1 MAHMNWFG
9 RAKTLFSAPSSP
21 DAPKFTPERWQNAVG
36 FSVNLPPEML
46 SQGVSDLGAPV
57 PKVPRALA
65 IQVPAV
71 KRGRDLICSTLG
83 GLAPRVI
90 DSNNK
95 TVPNEL
101 ADQPEENTARSIT
114 WTKIVEDMVL
124 EEHAWFRVTGYGAD
138 GFPSK
143 VVRLEPTSVT
153 VNKEGRVYVNSRTG
167 NPQGMVWG
175 FVDDSEL
182 IRIDSPND
190 GILTAGA
197 RAIRIALQLMA
208 TAGRYADDP
217 GMFGYLTPKQGE
229 DGPGDEKDAD
239 KMLDDFEDRRRR
251 RSVGYIESMDFQLVS
266 WSPEQLQLKDA
277 RDYAV
282 LELARE
288 FGVDPEEFGVS
299 TTSRTYAN
307 SEQRRLDLIDFTL
320 FAYVRSI
327 EDRMRMKDV
336 LPPGHRWIYDYTDF
350 LRSDTLTRLQA
361 YAEGLKIGVYTPE
374 RIAEIERIPVVW
386 VKAALQKSEQASA
399 PAVPSQPPEQPE
411 RTSTQ
416 KETAMSARFSLR
428 GNSIAPQGPIR
439 VSVTPATEP
448 AMPPSRVR
456 FSSTEDGLSFR
467 FTPDDV
473 EGVEFKADENRRTVS
488 GLAIPWNKVAYSGG
502 RKWMFAPNS
511 LVWSEMSRVKLDRDH
526 IDGSE
531 FGVARALTNTP
542 EGLAAKMGVARGVDG
557 DNMLGL
563 ALDGV
568 YDGFSVYVTFQDADY
583 GPHPEDDSIMLVSR
597 ATLRKIALTAL
608 PAFDDARLT
617 SVAATQKGSP
627 MGNTTAQ
634 GAAAQVPIALAGP
647 AFSEEQ
653 VSELFS
659 TLTAGIAP
667 AITEGVKAA
676 IAALPL
682 PQAPERGTVKAGAG
696 LQSVVEP
703 PVYRF
708 NGHGTSLVRDMWQS
722 RTLGD
727 HEATQRLRKF
737 ALQTEEVTRHMADN
751 MVVDPATGHA
761 AFAVN
766 TGNASQVIPPGYR
779 PDLFV
784 TQLLKGRPLA
794 TSMSRGTLSDATPFI
809 IPKFVAATGATA
821 EHVEGVNPTQGTLQ
835 LGTVTV
841 TPTAISGT
849 YQLTRE
855 IVDSANPA
863 IDAIA
868 VQAMQESYR
877 QQTEAMVNTKIQ
889 ATLAGV
895 ITDGLVPSGA
905 QVYTSSGQ
913 GDELLLKIR
922 EGMGIYDFNRF
933 AELDRGHFSR
943 EASTDVSTAVDTTG
957 RPLVPFQSGQNAFG
971 STERLVSGYEIDGLR
986 FQKTWSMVGNAAGD
1000 SDVVAFNGADGWVWE
1015 GGFLMFRFE
1024 ERNGPANIDL
1034 ALFGYFAT
1042 EVIRPVGFLGIRHTH
1057 T

>member
-1 MAHMNWFG
+1 MA
-9 RAKTLFSAPSSP
+9 LFSAPESP
-21 DAPKFTPERWQNAVG
+21 NAPRFTPERWQNPVG
-36 FSVNLPPEML
+36 FSVQIPAEML
-46 SQGVSDLGAPV
+46 TQGSDLGAPL

-65 IQVPAV
+65 MQVPAV

-90 DSNNK
+90 NSKNEF
-95 TVPNEL
+95 VYNEL
-101 ADQPEENTARSIT
+101 ADQTEANTARSIT
-114 WTKIVEDMVL
+114 WTNVVEDML
-124 EEHAWFRVTGYGAD
+124 FEKHAWLRVTKLAAN
-138 GFPSK
+138 GFPAE
-143 VVRLEPTSVT
+143 VVRLEPTSVNIT
-153 VNKEGRVYVNSRTG
+153 KQGKVYVNTRTG
-167 NPQGMVWG
+167 QPQGSTWE

-217 GMFGYLTPKQGE
+217 GMFGYLTPKDGA
-229 DGPGDEKDAD
+229 DGPADDAEAN

-251 RSVGYIESMDFQLVS
+251 RSIGFINEMDFNLVS

-282 LELARE
+282 LELARL

-327 EDRMRMKDV
+327 EDRMRMSDV
-336 LPPGHRWIYDYTDF
+336 LPPGERWIYDYTDF

-361 YAEGLKIGVYTPE
+361 YEAGLKIGIYTPE
-374 RIAEIERIPVVW
+374 RIAEIERIPVAW
-386 VKAALQKSEQASA
+386 VKASIARAEKAAAPPPVAPQAGE
-399 PAVPSQPPEQPE
+399 QPP
-411 RTSTQ
+411 Q
-416 KETAMSARFSLR
+416 KEKSMAA
-428 GNSIAPQGPIR
+428 AK
-439 VSVTPATEP
+439 
-448 AMPPSRVR
+448 
-456 FSSTEDGLSFR
+456 FSSTKERFDSINDAGEGLAFIFDG
-467 FTPDDV
+467 TPV
-473 EGVEFKADENRRTVS
+473 QFKADKETRMVS
-488 GLAIPWNKVAYSGG
+488 GLALPWNKVAYSGG

-511 LVWSEMSRVKLDRDH
+511 LQWSEMSRVKLDRDH

-531 FGVARALTNTP
+531 FGVAKRLDNTDA
-542 EGLAAKMGVARGVDG
+542 GLFAGMGVARGADG

-563 ALDGV
+563 AMDGV

-583 GPHPEDDSIMLVSR
+583 GPHPEDDSIMLVTR

-617 SVAATQKGSP
+617 SVAASTTQKGTP
-627 MGNTTAQ
+627 VTAPTTGPET
-634 GAAAQVPIALAGP
+634 GAS
-647 AFSEEQ
+647 FSEEQ
-653 VSELFS
+653 VSQLFT
-659 TLTAGIAP
+659 TLTAGLGD

-676 IAALPL
+676 VAAIPL
-682 PQAPERGTVKAGAG
+682 PQAPARGEVKAGAG
-696 LQSVVEP
+696 LQSVIEP

-727 HEATQRLRKF
+727 HEATDRLRKF
-737 ALQTEEVTRHMADN
+737 ARQTEEVAQHMHDN
-751 MVVDPATGHA
+751 MVVDPGTGHA
-761 AFAVN
+761 HFAVN

-779 PDLFV
+779 PDMFV
-784 TQLLKGRPLA
+784 TQLLQGRPLA
-794 TSMSRGTLSDATPFI
+794 MSMSRGTLSDATPFI
-809 IPKFVAATGATA
+809 IPKFVSASGATA
-821 EHVEGVNPTQGTLQ
+821 EHVEGTNPTQGTMQ
-835 LGTVTV
+835 LGSITV

-868 VQAMQESYR
+868 IAAMQESYR
-877 QQTEAMVNTKIQ
+877 QQTEALVNAKIQ
-889 ATLAGV
+889 STLSGT
-895 ITDGLVPSGA
+895 ITSGFVPSGA

-922 EGMGIYDFNRF
+922 EAMGVYDFNRF
-933 AELDRGHFSR
+933 AELNRGHFSK
-943 EASTDVSTAVDTTG
+943 EASTEVSTAVDTTG
-957 RPLVPFQSGQNAFG
+957 RPLVPFMAGQNAFG
-971 STERLVSGYEIDGLR
+971 ATERLVSGYEIDGLR
-986 FQKTWSMVGNAAGD
+986 YQKTWSMTGNTSAD
-1000 SDVVAFNGADGWVWE
+1000 SDVVGFNSADGWIWE

-1042 EVIRPVGFLGIRHTH
+1042 EVIRPVGFFGIRHTH
-1057 T
+1057 S

>member
-1 MAHMNWFG
+1 MRRMSWIG

-21 DAPKFTPERWQNAVG
+21 DAPRFAPERWQNPLG
-36 FSVNLPPEML
+36 FSL
-46 SQGVSDLGAPV
+46 SIPNEILTQGVSDLGAPA

-65 IQVPAV
+65 MQVPAV

-90 DSNNK
+90 DSTNK
-95 TVPNEL
+95 TVANEL
-101 ADQPEENTARSIT
+101 ADQPEDNTARSVT
-114 WTKIVEDMVL
+114 WTKVVEDMVFEGRSWL
-124 EEHAWFRVTGYGAD
+124 RVTEIGAD

-153 VNKEGRVYVNSRTG
+153 VNKQGKVYTNSRTG
-167 NPQGMVWG
+167 APQGSTWE

-182 IRIDSPND
+182 IRIESPND

-217 GMFGYLTPKQGE
+217 GMFGFLTPKDGE
-229 DGPGDEKDAD
+229 EGPGDKKDAD
-239 KMLDDFEDRRRR
+239 EMLDDFEDRRRR
-251 RSVGYIESMDFQLVS
+251 RSIGYLESMDFKLVS

-320 FAYVRSI
+320 FAYVRAI

-361 YAEGLKIGVYTPE
+361 YAQGLAIGIYTPE
-374 RIAEIERIPVVW
+374 RIAEIERIPVAW
-386 VKAALQKSEQASA
+386 VKAALKKTEEASA
-399 PAVPSQPPEQPE
+399 PPAPPQNPPEQAE
-411 RTSTQ
+411 RTPEPKAGS
-416 KETAMSARFSLR
+416 MSA
-428 GNSIAPQGPIR
+428 Q
-439 VSVTPATEP
+439 
-448 AMPPSRVR
+448 
-456 FSSTEDGLSFR
+456 FSSTVDGLSFK
-467 FTPDDV
+467 FCGD
-473 EGVEFKADENRRTVS
+473 GVEFKADKETRTVA
-488 GLAIPWNKVAYSGG
+488 GLALPWNTVAYSGG

-511 LVWSEMSRVKLDRDH
+511 LVWSDMSRVKLDRDH

-531 FGVARALTNTP
+531 FGKATQLDNAAQ
-542 EGLAAKMGVARGVDG
+542 GLKAKFAVARGADG

-568 YDGFSVYVTFQDADY
+568 YDGFSVFVTFESADY
-583 GPHPEDDSIMLVSR
+583 GPHPEDDSIMLVTR

-617 SVAATQKGSP
+617 SVAASTTQKGVSMP
-627 MGNTTAQ
+627 APAPTTGPEA
-634 GAAAQVPIALAGP
+634 GAGT
-647 AFSEEQ
+647 FSTEQ
-653 VSELFS
+653 VSELMQQF
-659 TLTAGIAP
+659 TAGIGTAVD
-667 AITEGVKAA
+667 AAVKAA
-676 IAALPL
+676 VENLPK
-682 PQAPERGTVKAGAG
+682 PQAPERGVVKAGAG
-696 LQSVVEP
+696 LQEVHEP

-708 NGHGTSLVRDMWQS
+708 NGHGESLVKDMWKS
-722 RTLGD
+722 RTMGD
-727 HEATQRLRKF
+727 HEATARLRKF
-737 ALQTEEVTRHMADN
+737 SQQTEDVAQHMSDN
-751 MVVDPATGHA
+751 MIVDPATGHA
-761 AFAVN
+761 SFAVN

-794 TSMSRGTLSDATPFI
+794 TSLSRGTLSDATPFN
-809 IPKFVAATGATA
+809 IPKFVSASNATS
-821 EHVEGVNPTQGTLQ
+821 EHTEGTNPSQGTLA
-835 LGTVTV
+835 LGITVV
-841 TPTAISGT
+841 SPTAISGT

-868 VQAMQESYR
+868 AQAMQESYR
-877 QQTEAMVNTKIQ
+877 QQTEAMVYAELNGTN
-889 ATLAGV
+889 GV
-895 ITDGLVPSGA
+895 GGTITDGFVPSGA

-922 EGMGIYDFNRF
+922 EAMGNYDFERF
-933 AELDRGHFSR
+933 AELDRGHFSK
-943 EASTDVSTAVDTTG
+943 EASQAVSTAVDTTG
-957 RPLVPFQSGQNAFG
+957 RPLVPFQTGMNAFG

-986 FQKTWSMVGNAAGD
+986 YQKTWSMTGNAAGD
-1000 SDVVAFNGADGWVWE
+1000 ADVIGLNSSDAWAWE
-1015 GGFLMFRFE
+1015 SGFLMFRFE

-1042 EVIRPVGFLGIRHTH
+1042 RVIRPVGLIGIRHTAA
-1057 T
+1057 

>member
-1 MAHMNWFG
+1 MTPWWNPKG
-9 RAKTLFSAPSSP
+9 LFSAPASPSSP
-21 DAPKFTPERWQNAVG
+21 IRPAERWQSPIG
-36 FSVNLPPEML
+36 FSISIPPEMM
-46 SQGVSDLGAPV
+46 SQGSGDLGAPL

-71 KRGRDLICSTLG
+71 KRGRDLICATLG

-90 DSNNK
+90 DSNNR
-95 TVPNEL
+95 TVASEL

-114 WTKIVEDMVL
+114 WTRAVEDMVF
-124 EEHAWFRVTGYGAD
+124 EGYTWLRITEFAAD

-143 VVRLEPTSVT
+143 VVRLDPNSVS
-153 VNKEGRVYVNSRTG
+153 VNKQGRVYTNSRTG
-167 NPQGMVWG
+167 AAQGSTWE
-175 FVDDSEL
+175 FVPDSEI

-190 GILTAGA
+190 GILTSGA

-217 GMFGYLTPKQGE
+217 GMFGYVTPKAGE
-229 DGPGDEKDAD
+229 HGPGDLDAAE

-251 RSVGYIESMDFQLVS
+251 RSVAYLESMDFNLVS

-327 EDRMRMKDV
+327 EDRMRMRDV

-361 YAEGLKIGVYTPE
+361 YSEGLALGVYTPE
-374 RIAEIERIPVVW
+374 RIAEIERIPVAW
-386 VKAALQKSEQASA
+386 VRAALKKAEDSAKPA
-399 PAVPSQPPEQPE
+399 PA
-411 RTSTQ
+411 
-416 KETAMSARFSLR
+416 
-428 GNSIAPQGPIR
+428 
-439 VSVTPATEP
+439 PATPGAKSADTEGGAVPEP
-448 AMPPSRVR
+448 VAAKFTDS
-456 FSSTEDGLSFR
+456 DGGFSFR
-467 FTPDDV
+467 FTADDV
-473 EGVEFKADENRRTVS
+473 DGVEFKADESKRMVS
-488 GLAIPWNKVAYSGG
+488 GMALPWNTVAVSRGQ
-502 RKWMFAPNS
+502 KWMFAPNS

-531 FGVARALTNTP
+531 FGAARTLKSSDT
-542 EGLAAKMGVARGVDG
+542 GLLAAFKVARGADG

-568 YDGFSVYVTFQDADY
+568 YDGFSVYVTFEDSDY
-583 GPHPEDDSIMLVSR
+583 GPHPEDDSIWLVR
-597 ATLRKIALTAL
+597 KATLRKVALTAL

-617 SVAATQKGSP
+617 SVAATAHQKGTP
-627 MGNTTAQ
+627 MGTTTAQ
-634 GAAAQVPIALAGP
+634 DAAQGTGAAGAAG
-647 AFSEEQ
+647 FTTEQ
-653 VSELFS
+653 VSELMATF
-659 TLTAGIAP
+659 TAGIGTAVD
-667 AITEGVKAA
+667 AAVKAT
-676 IAALPL
+676 IAALPT
-682 PQAPERGTVKAGAG
+682 PQAPERGVVKAGAG
-696 LQSVVEP
+696 VQHVSEP

-708 NGHGTSLVRDMWQS
+708 NGHGDSIVKDMWKS
-722 RTLGD
+722 RTMGD
-727 HEATQRLRKF
+727 HEATARLRKF
-737 ALQTEEVTRHMADN
+737 SMQTEEVAVNIADN
-751 MVVDPATGHA
+751 MVTDPATGHA
-761 AFAVN
+761 SFAVN
-766 TGNASQVIPPGYR
+766 TGNASGVIPPGYR

-794 TSMSRGTLSDATPFI
+794 TSLSRGTLSDATPFN
-809 IPKFVAATGATA
+809 IPKFVSASGGTA
-821 EHVEGVNPTQGTLQ
+821 EHVEGTNPTQGALV
-835 LGTVTV
+835 LGITVV
-841 TPTAISGT
+841 SPTAISGT

-868 VQAMQESYR
+868 AQAMQESYR
-877 QQTEAMVNTKIQ
+877 QQTEAMVYTELNGTNGVG
-889 ATLAGV
+889 GV
-895 ITDGLVPSGA
+895 ITSGFVPSGA

-922 EGMGIYDFNRF
+922 EAMGNYDFERF
-933 AELDRGHFSR
+933 AELDRGHFSK
-943 EASTDVSTAVDTTG
+943 EASQAVSTAVDTTG
-957 RPLVPFQSGQNAFG
+957 RPLVPYQTGMNTFG
-971 STERLVSGYEIDGLR
+971 STDRLVSGYEIDGLR
-986 FQKTWSMVGNAAGD
+986 YQKTWSMTGNAAGD
-1000 SDVVAFNGADGWVWE
+1000 ADVIGLNSSDAWAWE
-1015 GGFLMFRFE
+1015 SGMLMFRFE

-1042 EVIRPVGFLGIRHTH
+1042 RVIRPVGLIGIRHTAS
-1057 T
+1057 

>member
-1 MAHMNWFG
+1 MAVMSWFG
-9 RAKTLFSAPSSP
+9 RAKTLFSAPISP
-21 DAPKFTPERWQNAVG
+21 AAPRFTPERWQNAVG
-36 FSVNLPPEML
+36 FSITIPPEMM
-46 SQGVSDLGAPV
+46 SQGASDLGSPL

-65 IQVPAV
+65 MQVPAV

-90 DSNNK
+90 DSNNR
-95 TVPNEL
+95 TVYNEL
-101 ADQPEENTARSIT
+101 ADQPEANRARSIT
-114 WTKIVEDMVL
+114 WTDVVEDMVL
-124 EEHAWFRVTGYGAD
+124 EKHAWLRITEYVDGY
-138 GFPSK
+138 PSK
-143 VVRLEPTSVT
+143 VVRLEPNSVS
-153 VNKEGRVYVNSRTG
+153 VNKEGKVYVNSRTG
-167 NPQGMVWG
+167 QPQGSTWE

-217 GMFGYLTPKQGE
+217 GMFGFLTPKDGE
-229 DGPGDEKDAD
+229 EGPGDD
-239 KMLDDFEDRRRR
+239 KAAETMLDDFEDRRRR
-251 RSVGYIESMDFQLVS
+251 RSVAYLESMKFELVS

-327 EDRMRMKDV
+327 EDRMRMNDV

-361 YAEGLKIGVYTPE
+361 YREGLAIGVYTPE
-374 RIAEIERIPVVW
+374 RIAEIERIPVAW
-386 VKAALQKSEQASA
+386 VKAALVKTEQASA
-399 PAVPSQPPEQPE
+399 PAAPPRPPGQPE
-411 RTSTQ
+411 RTPET
-416 KETAMSARFSLR
+416 KETAMSARFS
-428 GNSIAPQGPIR
+428 
-439 VSVTPATEP
+439 
-448 AMPPSRVR
+448 
-456 FSSTEDGLSFR
+456 STVDTMK
-467 FTPDDV
+467 FTFCG
-473 EGVEFKADENRRTVS
+473 EGVEFKADKESRTVA
-488 GLAIPWNKVAYSGG
+488 GLALPWNKVAYSGG

-511 LVWSEMSRVKLDRDH
+511 LIWSEMSRIKLDRDH
-526 IDGSE
+526 VDGSE
-531 FGVARALTNTP
+531 FGKATALDNAA
-542 EGLAAKMGVARGVDG
+542 EGLRAKFGVARGSDG

-568 YDGFSVYVTFQDADY
+568 YDGFSVYVTFESADY
-583 GPHPEDDSIMLVSR
+583 GPHPEDDSIMLVTR

-617 SVAATQKGSP
+617 SVAATATQKGVS

-634 GAAAQVPIALAGP
+634 DAAQGSSAAG
-647 AFSEEQ
+647 ATFTTEQ
-653 VSELFS
+653 VNALMAQF
-659 TLTAGIAP
+659 TAGIGTAVD
-667 AITEGVKAA
+667 AAVKAA
-676 IAALPL
+676 IENLPV
-682 PQAPERGTVKAGAG
+682 PQAPERGVVKAGAG
-696 LQSVVEP
+696 LQSVTEA

-708 NGHGTSLVRDMWQS
+708 NGHGESIVKDMWRS
-722 RTLGD
+722 RTMGD
-727 HEATQRLRKF
+727 HEATARLRKF
-737 ALQTEEVTRHMADN
+737 AQQTEEVSARIGDN

-761 AFAVN
+761 SFAVN
-766 TGNASQVIPPGYR
+766 TGNASGVIPPGYR

-794 TSMSRGTLSDATPFI
+794 TSLSRGTLSDATPFN
-809 IPKFVAATGATA
+809 IPKFVSASGGSA
-821 EHVEGVNPTQGTLQ
+821 EHVEGTNPTQGTLV
-835 LGTVTV
+835 LGITVV
-841 TPTAISGT
+841 QPTAISGT

-868 VQAMQESYR
+868 AQAMQESYR
-877 QQTEAMVNTKIQ
+877 QQTEAMVYAELNGTN
-889 ATLAGV
+889 GV
-895 ITDGLVPSGA
+895 GGTITDGFVPSGA

-922 EGMGIYDFNRF
+922 EAMGVYDFNRF

-943 EASTDVSTAVDTTG
+943 EASSDVSTAVDTTG
-957 RPLVPFQSGQNAFG
+957 RPLVPFQSGMNSFG
-971 STERLVSGYEIDGLR
+971 QTERLVSGYEIDGLR
-986 FQKTWSMVGNAAGD
+986 YQKTWSMTGNTAGD
-1000 SDVVAFNGADGWVWE
+1000 ADVLALNSADAWAWE
-1015 GGFLMFRFE
+1015 SGLLMFRFE

-1042 EVIRPVGFLGIRHTH
+1042 RVIRPVGLVGIRHTH
-1057 T
+1057 S

>member
-1 MAHMNWFG
+1 MTRMSWIG
-9 RAKTLFSAPSSP
+9 RAKTLFSAPVSP
-21 DAPKFTPERWQNAVG
+21 AAPRFTPERWQSPVG
-36 FSVNLPPEML
+36 FSLSIPPEML
-46 SQGVSDLGAPV
+46 SQGASDLGSPM

-71 KRGRDLICSTLG
+71 KRGRDLICATLG

-95 TVPNEL
+95 TVYNEL
-101 ADQPEENTARSIT
+101 ADQPEENVARSIT
-114 WTKIVEDMVL
+114 WTSVVEDMVF
-124 EEHAWFRVTGYGAD
+124 EKHAWLRITEIGSDGY
-138 GFPSK
+138 PSK
-143 VVRLEPTSVT
+143 VVRLDANSVS
-153 VNKEGRVYVNSRTG
+153 VNKEGKVYTNSRTG
-167 NPQGMVWG
+167 AAQGTTWE

-217 GMFGYLTPKQGE
+217 GMFGYLTPKAGE
-229 DGPGDEKDAD
+229 EGPGDETDAE
-239 KMLDDFEDRRRR
+239 KMLDNFEDRRRR
-251 RSVGYIESMDFQLVS
+251 RSVAYLDSMDFQLVS

-327 EDRMRMKDV
+327 EDRLRMRDV
-336 LPPGHRWIYDYTDF
+336 LPPGQRWIYDYTDF

-361 YAEGLKIGVYTPE
+361 YEAGLKIGIYTPE
-374 RIAEIERIPVVW
+374 RIADIERIPVAW
-386 VKAALQKSEQASA
+386 VKASIAKADKAAA
-399 PAVPSQPPEQPE
+399 PPVPSNTSPQQGEQP
-411 RTSTQ
+411 SNP
-416 KETAMSARFSLR
+416 KGGSVSAALSARFS
-428 GNSIAPQGPIR
+428 SD
-439 VSVTPATEP
+439 V
-448 AMPPSRVR
+448 
-456 FSSTEDGLSFR
+456 DGMQ
-467 FTPDDV
+467 FTFTG
-473 EGVEFKADENRRTVS
+473 EGLGFKAEKDSRMTS
-488 GLAIPWNKVAYSGG
+488 GLALPWNTVAYSGG
-502 RKWMFAPNS
+502 RKWMFAPGS
-511 LVWSEMSRVKLDRDH
+511 LFWSEMSRVKLDRDH

-531 FGVARALTNTP
+531 FGVAQRLENTDA
-542 EGLAAKMGVARGVDG
+542 GLFAAFKIARGTEG

-568 YDGFSVYVTFQDADY
+568 YDGYSVYVTFEDADY
-583 GPHPEDDSIMLVSR
+583 GPHPEDDSVMLVTKAR
-597 ATLRKIALTAL
+597 LRKIALTAL
-608 PAFDDARLT
+608 PAFDTARLT
-617 SVAATQKGSP
+617 SVAANAHQKGSP

-634 GAAAQVPIALAGP
+634 DAAAQVPPALAGP
-647 AFSEEQ
+647 ATFTTEQ
-653 VSELFS
+653 VNDLMATF
-659 TLTAGIAP
+659 TAGIGTA
-667 AITEGVKAA
+667 VDAA
-676 IAALPL
+676 VQAAVSNLPV

-696 LQSVVEP
+696 LQRVSEP

-708 NGHGTSLVRDMWQS
+708 NGHGNSIVKDMWKS
-722 RTLGD
+722 RTMGD
-727 HEATQRLRKF
+727 HEATARLRKF
-737 ALQTEEVTRHMADN
+737 SQQTEEVSADIADN

-761 AFAVN
+761 SFAVN
-766 TGNASQVIPPGYR
+766 TGNASGVIPPGYR

-794 TSMSRGTLSDATPFI
+794 TSLSRGTLSDATPFN
-809 IPKFVAATGATA
+809 IPKFVSASNGTA
-821 EHVEGVNPTQGTLQ
+821 EHVEGTNPSQGNLV
-835 LGTVTV
+835 LGITVV
-841 TPTAISGT
+841 SPTAISGT

-868 VQAMQESYR
+868 AQAMQESYR
-877 QQTEAMVNTKIQ
+877 QQTEAMVYTELNGDN
-889 ATLAGV
+889 GV
-895 ITDGLVPSGA
+895 GGTITSGFVPSGA

-913 GDELLLKIR
+913 GDELLLKLR
-922 EGMGIYDFNRF
+922 EAMGVYDFNRF

-943 EASTDVSTAVDTTG
+943 EASTDISTAVDTTG
-957 RPLVPFQSGQNAFG
+957 RPLVPFQAGMNAFG

-986 FQKTWSMVGNAAGD
+986 FQKTWSMTGNAAGD
-1000 SDVVAFNGADGWVWE
+1000 ADVIALNSSDAWAWE
-1015 GGFLMFRFE
+1015 SGMLMFRFE

-1042 EVIRPVGFLGIRHTH
+1042 RVIRPVGLVGIRHTH
-1057 T
+1057 S